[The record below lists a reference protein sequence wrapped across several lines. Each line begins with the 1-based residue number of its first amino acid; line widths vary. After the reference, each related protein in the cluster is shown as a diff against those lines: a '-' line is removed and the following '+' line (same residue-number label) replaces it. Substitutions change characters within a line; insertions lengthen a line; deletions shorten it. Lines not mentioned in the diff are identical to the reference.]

1 MNKTK
6 KVPSKKKKRG
16 KQDFP
21 KIRRLPRKEPGM
33 GDNTGPSPQDVWNA
47 ERDQ

>member
-6 KVPSKKKKRG
+6 KSASRKKKKV

-21 KIRRLPRKEPGM
+21 KIRKLPLKRPGM

-47 ERDQ
+47 EREQ